1 MTLTTRPLDRRTFLR
16 ASGVALGLPLLES
29 MAPAL
34 ARAAAADGPR
44 RLVTICSTLGLY
56 SSSWFPKAAGAGYEA
71 TEYLRLIDGH
81 RARYT
86 LFSGLSHEEQTGR
99 QPHNSEITWLT
110 AARRPGLDGFRNTV
124 SLDQV
129 AANHLGYVTR
139 FPSVVLGTAGPQSQ
153 SFTTSGAMVP
163 AETSPAA
170 LFGKLF
176 LQGTPAELE
185 REARSLEDGGSI
197 LDRLES
203 QTAALRRRVGAAD
216 RRKLDAYFDAVRAAE
231 RELTEAQTGRQPH
244 NSEITWLTAARRPGL
259 DGFRNTV
266 SLDQVAANHLG
277 YVTRFP
283 SVVLGT
289 AGPQSQSF
297 TTSGAMVPAE
307 TSPAALFGKLFLQG
321 TPAELEREARS
332 LEDGGSIL
340 DRLESQ
346 TAALRRRVGAADRR
360 KLDAYFDAVRAAE
373 RELTEAQA
381 WLDRPK
387 PAVDEEPPADLPD
400 PADLI
405 GRIRLMFRMIPLIL
419 ETDSSRVI
427 SLMIHDHG
435 VVPRVRGV
443 TGDQHSLSHHGQ
455 DGTKIA
461 QLKKIETEIVRAF
474 GDLLTDLAGRGDAG
488 GSLLERTMVLFGSN
502 LGNANAHTPVDLPI
516 LLAGGGFAHGTHVVH
531 EGGHNAPLCNLFVTM
546 LRSMGV
552 EADSFGQS
560 TGALT
565 WS

>member
-1 MTLTTRPLDRRTFLR
+1 MTLTRPLDRRTFLR

-56 SSSWFPKAAGAGYEA
+56 SSSWFPKTAGAGYEA

-81 RARYT
+81 RSRYT
-86 LFSGLSHEEQTGR
+86 LFSGFSHEEQTGR

-176 LQGTPAELE
+176 LQGTPEELE

-197 LDRLES
+197 LDRLRE

-216 RRKLDAYFDAVRAAE
+216 RRKLD
-231 RELTEAQTGRQPH
+231 
-244 NSEITWLTAARRPGL
+244 S
-259 DGFRNTV
+259 
-266 SLDQVAANHLG
+266 
-277 YVTRFP
+277 
-283 SVVLGT
+283 
-289 AGPQSQSF
+289 
-297 TTSGAMVPAE
+297 
-307 TSPAALFGKLFLQG
+307 
-321 TPAELEREARS
+321 
-332 LEDGGSIL
+332 
-340 DRLESQ
+340 
-346 TAALRRRVGAADRR
+346 
-360 KLDAYFDAVRAAE
+360 YFDAVRAAE

-461 QLKKIETEIVRAF
+461 QLKKIEAEIVRAF
-474 GDLLTDLAGRGDAG
+474 GDLLADLAGRGDAG

-502 LGNANAHTPVDLPI
+502 LGNANAHTAADLPI
-516 LLAGGGFAHGTHVVH
+516 LLAGGGFSHGTHVVH

-546 LRSMGV
+546 LRNMGV

-560 TGALT
+560 TGALA

>member
-1 MTLTTRPLDRRTFLR
+1 MTLTRPLDRRTFLR

-29 MAPAL
+29 MAPAPV
-34 ARAAAADGPR
+34 RAAAADGPR

-56 SSSWFPKAAGAGYEA
+56 SSSWFPKTAGAGYEA

-81 RARYT
+81 RSRYT
-86 LFSGLSHEEQTGR
+86 LFSGFSHEEQTGR

-176 LQGTPAELE
+176 LQGTPEELE

-197 LDRLES
+197 LDRLKS
-203 QTAALRRRVGAAD
+203 QT
-216 RRKLDAYFDAVRAAE
+216 
-231 RELTEAQTGRQPH
+231 
-244 NSEITWLTAARRPGL
+244 S
-259 DGFRNTV
+259 
-266 SLDQVAANHLG
+266 S
-277 YVTRFP
+277 
-283 SVVLGT
+283 
-289 AGPQSQSF
+289 
-297 TTSGAMVPAE
+297 
-307 TSPAALFGKLFLQG
+307 
-321 TPAELEREARS
+321 
-332 LEDGGSIL
+332 
-340 DRLESQ
+340 
-346 TAALRRRVGAADRR
+346 LRRRVGAADRR

-405 GRIRLMFRMIPLIL
+405 GRIRLTFRMIPLIL

-461 QLKKIETEIVRAF
+461 QLKKIEAEIVRAF

-502 LGNANAHTPVDLPI
+502 LGNANAHTAADLPI

-531 EGGHNAPLCNLFVTM
+531 EGGRNAPLCNLFVTM
-546 LRSMGV
+546 LRNMGV

-560 TGALT
+560 TGALA